1 MSKDKQIE
9 PNYDV
14 SELFPIFAVDD
25 YDLPPEEMKS
35 VVPCVAVHLDDCD
48 CGQCI
53 TQRGNLIS
61 GSTIFMEVKS
71 PYGMK
76 CIRLTTEE
84 ARDLANDLRR
94 YARLSESMCT
104 VDSKDLA

>member
-48 CGQCI
+48 CGQCVD
-53 TQRGNLIS
+53 QRGTLIP

-76 CIRLTTEE
+76 CVRLTTEE
-84 ARDLANDLRR
+84 AFDLANDLRK
-94 YARLSESMCT
+94 YAKLSKATCT
-104 VDSKDLA
+104 SINDNLV